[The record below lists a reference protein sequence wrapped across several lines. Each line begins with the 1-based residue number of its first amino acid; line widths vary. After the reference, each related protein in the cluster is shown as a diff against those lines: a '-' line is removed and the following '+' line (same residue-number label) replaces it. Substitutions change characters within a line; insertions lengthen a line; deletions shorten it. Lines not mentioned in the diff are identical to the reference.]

1 MRGGHKKMS
10 ERPRGCEEGILR
22 DGHGEL
28 QGEIHREIRESV
40 RTCHRDQTQA
50 HGGEEVSF
58 GDWLFSLFDGLGPE
72 WVLLCICL
80 LFLLDAILIP
90 TLPEVF
96 FIMGFD
102 RQPTVLFGGELLLAA
117 IIGELIGIFS
127 LYYVVKHIRVPKRI
141 SKIAD
146 KYVNFLIVSDE
157 KALLMNRIAPMI
169 PFAGAFI
176 ALIESWD
183 PKKCVFY
190 IVTGCVLK

>member
-1 MRGGHKKMS
+1 M
-10 ERPRGCEEGILR
+10 
-22 DGHGEL
+22 
-28 QGEIHREIRESV
+28 
-40 RTCHRDQTQA
+40 
-50 HGGEEVSF
+50 SF

-190 IVTGCVLK
+190 IVTGCILKYGAILLASGFFYTFFTGRMAQQVMLMFIIAVIVVSFIASYVKKKRSGLEG

>member
-1 MRGGHKKMS
+1 M
-10 ERPRGCEEGILR
+10 
-22 DGHGEL
+22 
-28 QGEIHREIRESV
+28 
-40 RTCHRDQTQA
+40 
-50 HGGEEVSF
+50 SF

-127 LYYVVKHIRVPKRI
+127 LYYVVKHIRIPKRI

-190 IVTGCVLK
+190 IVTGCILKYGAILLASGFFYTFFTGRMAQQVMLMFIIAVIVVSFIASYVKKKRSGLEG

>member
-1 MRGGHKKMS
+1 M
-10 ERPRGCEEGILR
+10 
-22 DGHGEL
+22 
-28 QGEIHREIRESV
+28 
-40 RTCHRDQTQA
+40 
-50 HGGEEVSF
+50 SF

-190 IVTGCVLK
+190 IVTGCILKYGAILLASGFFYTFFTGRMAQQVMLVFIIAVIVLSFIASYVKKKRSGLEG

>member
-1 MRGGHKKMS
+1 M
-10 ERPRGCEEGILR
+10 
-22 DGHGEL
+22 
-28 QGEIHREIRESV
+28 
-40 RTCHRDQTQA
+40 
-50 HGGEEVSF
+50 SF

-80 LFLLDAILIP
+80 LFLLDAILVP

-102 RQPTVLFGGELLLAA
+102 RQPTAMFGCELLLAA

-127 LYYVVKHIRVPKRI
+127 LYYIVKHIRVPKRV

-157 KALLMNRIAPMI
+157 RALLMNRVAPMI

-176 ALIESWD
+176 ALIDSWD

-190 IVTGCVLK
+190 IVTGCVLKYGAILLASGFFYTFFTGKMAQQVMLVFIIAVIVLSFIASYVKKKRSGLEG

>member
-1 MRGGHKKMS
+1 M
-10 ERPRGCEEGILR
+10 
-22 DGHGEL
+22 
-28 QGEIHREIRESV
+28 
-40 RTCHRDQTQA
+40 
-50 HGGEEVSF
+50 SF

-80 LFLLDAILIP
+80 LFLLDAILVP

-102 RQPTVLFGGELLLAA
+102 RQPTAMFGCELLLAA

-127 LYYVVKHIRVPKRI
+127 LYYIVKHIRVPKRV

-157 KALLMNRIAPMI
+157 RALLMNRIAPMI

-176 ALIESWD
+176 ALIDSWD

-190 IVTGCVLK
+190 IVTGCVLKYGAILLASGFFYTFFTGKMAQQVMLMFIIAVIVLSFIASYVKKKRSGLEG

>member
-1 MRGGHKKMS
+1 M
-10 ERPRGCEEGILR
+10 
-22 DGHGEL
+22 
-28 QGEIHREIRESV
+28 
-40 RTCHRDQTQA
+40 
-50 HGGEEVSF
+50 SF

-127 LYYVVKHIRVPKRI
+127 LYYVVKHIRIPKRI

-190 IVTGCVLK
+190 IVTGCILKYGAILLASGFFYTFFTGRMAQQVMLVFIIAVIVVSFIASYVKKKRSGLEG

>member
-1 MRGGHKKMS
+1 M
-10 ERPRGCEEGILR
+10 
-22 DGHGEL
+22 
-28 QGEIHREIRESV
+28 
-40 RTCHRDQTQA
+40 
-50 HGGEEVSF
+50 SF

-80 LFLLDAILIP
+80 LFLLDAILVP

-102 RQPTVLFGGELLLAA
+102 RQPTAMFGCELLLAA

-127 LYYVVKHIRVPKRI
+127 LYYIVKHIRVPKRV

-157 KALLMNRIAPMI
+157 RALLMNRIAPMI

-176 ALIESWD
+176 ALIDSWD

-190 IVTGCVLK
+190 IVTGCVLKYGAILLASGFFYTFFTGKMAQQVMLVFIIAVIVLSFIASYVKKKRSGLEG

>member
-1 MRGGHKKMS
+1 M
-10 ERPRGCEEGILR
+10 
-22 DGHGEL
+22 
-28 QGEIHREIRESV
+28 
-40 RTCHRDQTQA
+40 
-50 HGGEEVSF
+50 SF

-80 LFLLDAILIP
+80 LFLLDAILVP

-102 RQPTVLFGGELLLAA
+102 RQPTAMFGCELLLAA

-127 LYYVVKHIRVPKRI
+127 LYYIVKHIRVPKRV

-157 KALLMNRIAPMI
+157 RALLMNRIAPMI

-176 ALIESWD
+176 ALIDSWD
-183 PKKCVFY
+183 PKQCVFY
-190 IVTGCVLK
+190 IVTGCVLQYGAILLASGFFYTFFTGKMAQQVMLVFIIAVIVLSFIASYVKKKRSGLEG

>member
-1 MRGGHKKMS
+1 M
-10 ERPRGCEEGILR
+10 
-22 DGHGEL
+22 
-28 QGEIHREIRESV
+28 
-40 RTCHRDQTQA
+40 
-50 HGGEEVSF
+50 SF

-183 PKKCVFY
+183 PKQCVFY
-190 IVTGCVLK
+190 IVTGCILKYGAILLASGCFYTFFTGRMAQQVMLVFIIAVIVVSFIASYVKKKRSGLEG

>member
-1 MRGGHKKMS
+1 MS
-10 ERPRGCEEGILR
+10 I
-22 DGHGEL
+22 
-28 QGEIHREIRESV
+28 
-40 RTCHRDQTQA
+40 
-50 HGGEEVSF
+50 
-58 GDWLFSLFDGLGPE
+58 GDWLFSLFDGFGPE

-80 LFLLDAILIP
+80 LFLLDAILVP
-90 TLPEVF
+90 TLPEIF

-102 RQPTVLFGGELLLAA
+102 RMPTATFGCELLMAA

-127 LYYVVKHIRVPKRI
+127 LYYVVKHIRVPKKI

-176 ALIESWD
+176 ALIDSWD
-183 PKKCVFY
+183 PRKCAFY
-190 IVTGCVLK
+190 IVAGCILKYGAILLASGFFYSFFTGKMAQTVMLVFIIAVMVISFVASYYRKRKAGLEG

>member
-1 MRGGHKKMS
+1 M
-10 ERPRGCEEGILR
+10 
-22 DGHGEL
+22 
-28 QGEIHREIRESV
+28 
-40 RTCHRDQTQA
+40 
-50 HGGEEVSF
+50 SF

-183 PKKCVFY
+183 PKKCMFY
-190 IVTGCVLK
+190 IVTGCILKYGAILLASGFFYTFFTGRMAQQVMLMFIIAVIVVSFIASYVKKKRSGLEG

>member
-1 MRGGHKKMS
+1 M
-10 ERPRGCEEGILR
+10 
-22 DGHGEL
+22 
-28 QGEIHREIRESV
+28 
-40 RTCHRDQTQA
+40 
-50 HGGEEVSF
+50 SF

-80 LFLLDAILIP
+80 LFLLDAILVP

-102 RQPTVLFGGELLLAA
+102 RQPTAMFGCELLLAA

-127 LYYVVKHIRVPKRI
+127 LYYIVKHIHVPKRV

-157 KALLMNRIAPMI
+157 RALLMNRIAPMI

-176 ALIESWD
+176 ALIDSWD

-190 IVTGCVLK
+190 IVTGCVLKYGAILLASGFFYTFFTGKMTQQVMLAFIIAVIVLSFIASYVKKKRSGLEG

>member
-1 MRGGHKKMS
+1 M
-10 ERPRGCEEGILR
+10 
-22 DGHGEL
+22 
-28 QGEIHREIRESV
+28 
-40 RTCHRDQTQA
+40 
-50 HGGEEVSF
+50 SF

-117 IIGELIGIFS
+117 IIGELIGIIT

-190 IVTGCVLK
+190 IVTGCILKYGAILLASGFFYTFFTGRMAQQVMLVFIIAVIVVSFIASYVKKKRSGLEG

>member
-1 MRGGHKKMS
+1 M
-10 ERPRGCEEGILR
+10 
-22 DGHGEL
+22 
-28 QGEIHREIRESV
+28 
-40 RTCHRDQTQA
+40 
-50 HGGEEVSF
+50 SF

-176 ALIESWD
+176 ALIESWN

-190 IVTGCVLK
+190 IVTGCILKYGAILLASGFFYTFFTGRMAQQVMLMFIIAVIVVSFIASYVKKKRSGLEG

>member
-1 MRGGHKKMS
+1 M
-10 ERPRGCEEGILR
+10 
-22 DGHGEL
+22 
-28 QGEIHREIRESV
+28 
-40 RTCHRDQTQA
+40 
-50 HGGEEVSF
+50 SF

-190 IVTGCVLK
+190 IVTGCILKYGAILLASGFFYTFFTGKMAQQVMLVFIIAVIVVSFIASYVKKKRSGLEG

>member
-1 MRGGHKKMS
+1 M
-10 ERPRGCEEGILR
+10 
-22 DGHGEL
+22 
-28 QGEIHREIRESV
+28 
-40 RTCHRDQTQA
+40 
-50 HGGEEVSF
+50 SF

-80 LFLLDAILIP
+80 LFLLDAILVP

-102 RQPTVLFGGELLLAA
+102 RQPTAMFGCELLLAA

-127 LYYVVKHIRVPKRI
+127 LYYIVKHIRVPKRG

-157 KALLMNRIAPMI
+157 RALLMNRIAPMI

-176 ALIESWD
+176 ALIDSWD

-190 IVTGCVLK
+190 IVTGCVLKYGAILLASGFFYTFFTGKMAQQVMLVFIIAVIVLSFIASYVKKKRSGLEG

>member
-1 MRGGHKKMS
+1 M
-10 ERPRGCEEGILR
+10 
-22 DGHGEL
+22 
-28 QGEIHREIRESV
+28 
-40 RTCHRDQTQA
+40 
-50 HGGEEVSF
+50 SF

-102 RQPTVLFGGELLLAA
+102 RQPTALFGGELLLAA

-190 IVTGCVLK
+190 IVTGCILKYGAILLASGFFYTFFTGRMAQQVMLMFIIAVIVVSFIASYVKKKRSGLEG

>member
-1 MRGGHKKMS
+1 M
-10 ERPRGCEEGILR
+10 
-22 DGHGEL
+22 
-28 QGEIHREIRESV
+28 
-40 RTCHRDQTQA
+40 
-50 HGGEEVSF
+50 SF

-102 RQPTVLFGGELLLAA
+102 RQPTVLFGGELLLEA

-190 IVTGCVLK
+190 IVTGCILKYGAILLASGFFYTFFTGRMAQQVMLMFIIAVIVVSFIASYVKKKRSGLEG

>member
-1 MRGGHKKMS
+1 M
-10 ERPRGCEEGILR
+10 
-22 DGHGEL
+22 
-28 QGEIHREIRESV
+28 
-40 RTCHRDQTQA
+40 
-50 HGGEEVSF
+50 SF

-80 LFLLDAILIP
+80 LFLLDAILVP

-102 RQPTVLFGGELLLAA
+102 RQPTAMFGCELLLAA

-127 LYYVVKHIRVPKRI
+127 LYYIVKHIRVPKRV

-157 KALLMNRIAPMI
+157 RALLMNRIAPMI

-176 ALIESWD
+176 ALVDSWD

-190 IVTGCVLK
+190 IVAGCVLKYGAILLASGFFYTFFTGKMAQQVMLVFIIAVIVLSFITSYVKKKRSGLEG

>member
-1 MRGGHKKMS
+1 M
-10 ERPRGCEEGILR
+10 
-22 DGHGEL
+22 
-28 QGEIHREIRESV
+28 
-40 RTCHRDQTQA
+40 
-50 HGGEEVSF
+50 SF

-80 LFLLDAILIP
+80 LFLLDAILVP

-102 RQPTVLFGGELLLAA
+102 RQPTAMFGCELLLAA

-127 LYYVVKHIRVPKRI
+127 LYYIVKHIRVPKRV

-157 KALLMNRIAPMI
+157 RALLMNRIAPMI

-176 ALIESWD
+176 ALIDSWD

-190 IVTGCVLK
+190 IVTGCVLKYGAILLASGFFYTFFTGKMAQQVMLVFIIAVIVVSFIASYVKKKRSGLEG

>member
-1 MRGGHKKMS
+1 M
-10 ERPRGCEEGILR
+10 
-22 DGHGEL
+22 
-28 QGEIHREIRESV
+28 
-40 RTCHRDQTQA
+40 
-50 HGGEEVSF
+50 SF
-58 GDWLFSLFDGLGPE
+58 GDWLFSLFEGLGPE

-190 IVTGCVLK
+190 IVTGCILKYGAILLASGFFYTFFTGRMAQQVMLVFIIAVIVVSFIASYVKKKRSGLEG

>member
-1 MRGGHKKMS
+1 M
-10 ERPRGCEEGILR
+10 
-22 DGHGEL
+22 
-28 QGEIHREIRESV
+28 
-40 RTCHRDQTQA
+40 
-50 HGGEEVSF
+50 SF

-190 IVTGCVLK
+190 IVTGCILKYGAILLASGFFYTFFTGRMAQQVMLVFIIAVIVVSFIASYVKKKRSGLEG

>member
-1 MRGGHKKMS
+1 M
-10 ERPRGCEEGILR
+10 
-22 DGHGEL
+22 
-28 QGEIHREIRESV
+28 
-40 RTCHRDQTQA
+40 
-50 HGGEEVSF
+50 SF

-80 LFLLDAILIP
+80 LFLLDAILVP

-96 FIMGFD
+96 FLMGFD
-102 RQPTVLFGGELLLAA
+102 RQPTAMFGCELLLAA

-127 LYYVVKHIRVPKRI
+127 LYYIVKHIRVPKRV

-157 KALLMNRIAPMI
+157 RALLMNRIAPMI

-176 ALIESWD
+176 ALIDSWD

-190 IVTGCVLK
+190 IVTGCVLKYGAILLASGFFYTFFTGKMAQQVMLVFIIAVIVVSFIASYVKKKRSGLEG

>member
-1 MRGGHKKMS
+1 M
-10 ERPRGCEEGILR
+10 
-22 DGHGEL
+22 
-28 QGEIHREIRESV
+28 
-40 RTCHRDQTQA
+40 
-50 HGGEEVSF
+50 SF

-183 PKKCVFY
+183 PKRCVFY
-190 IVTGCVLK
+190 IVTGCILKYGAILLASGFFYTFFTGRMAQQVMLVFIIAVIVVSFIASYVKKKRSGLEG

>member
-1 MRGGHKKMS
+1 M
-10 ERPRGCEEGILR
+10 
-22 DGHGEL
+22 
-28 QGEIHREIRESV
+28 
-40 RTCHRDQTQA
+40 
-50 HGGEEVSF
+50 SF

-183 PKKCVFY
+183 PKKCVLY
-190 IVTGCVLK
+190 IVTGCILKYGAILLASGFFYTFFTGRMAQQVMLMFIIAVIVVSFIASYVKKKRSGLEG

>member
-1 MRGGHKKMS
+1 M
-10 ERPRGCEEGILR
+10 
-22 DGHGEL
+22 
-28 QGEIHREIRESV
+28 
-40 RTCHRDQTQA
+40 
-50 HGGEEVSF
+50 SF

-183 PKKCVFY
+183 PKKCMFY
-190 IVTGCVLK
+190 IVTGCILKYGAILLASGFFYTFFTGRMAQQVMLVFIIAVIVVSFIASYVKKKRSGLEG

>member
-1 MRGGHKKMS
+1 M
-10 ERPRGCEEGILR
+10 
-22 DGHGEL
+22 
-28 QGEIHREIRESV
+28 
-40 RTCHRDQTQA
+40 
-50 HGGEEVSF
+50 SF

-102 RQPTVLFGGELLLAA
+102 RQPTALFGGELLLAA

-190 IVTGCVLK
+190 IVTGCILKYGAILLASGFFYTFFTGRMAQQVMLVFIIAVIVVSFIASYVKKKRSGLEG